1 MKRFSYYKNSI
12 DSILENSFKE
22 SKTFKNN
29 LSVIMGAM
37 KYSKVLREFFT
48 LYNEIETKKFE
59 STDKSSKYINEA
71 LSFLKENNKS
81 DLETRI
87 AWIALSRHP

>member
-37 KYSKVLREFFT
+37 KYAKVLREFF
-48 LYNEIETKKFE
+48 NCFW
-59 STDKSSKYINEA
+59 IN
-71 LSFLKENNKS
+71 L
-81 DLETRI
+81 I
-87 AWIALSRHP
+87 